1 MTGSPEPLVLIGNL
15 FTYIVLMVYV
25 CFTDDCFIL
34 LTMNTAQFS
43 RICMA
48 MARDLLTLHTQDFSP
63 LITDTI
69 TEVFKAQLLH
79 FEDSLKN
86 SDFKTEVNLVFI
98 ILVIWVRN
106 TVNLELLYHFLM
118 QIHED
123 WKIFEIKLL

>member
-1 MTGSPEPLVLIGNL
+1 
-15 FTYIVLMVYV
+15 
-25 CFTDDCFIL
+25 
-34 LTMNTAQFS
+34 
-43 RICMA
+43 MA
-48 MARDLLTLHTQDFSP
+48 MARDLLTLHTPDLSP

-98 ILVIWVRN
+98 VLVIWGRN
-106 TVNLELLYHFLM
+106 TVNLEFLCHFLM

-123 WKIFEIKLL
+123 RQIIEIKLQSNLS